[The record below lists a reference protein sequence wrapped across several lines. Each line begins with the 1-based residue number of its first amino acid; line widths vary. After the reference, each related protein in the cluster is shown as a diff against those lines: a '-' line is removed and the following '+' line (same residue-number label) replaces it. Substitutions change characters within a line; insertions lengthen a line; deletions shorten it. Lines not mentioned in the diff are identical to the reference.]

1 MVCMYLAFKKIGE
14 RNCFSP
20 CLTIKARI
28 FNGTIGTLRYHGNMP
43 KERIFNEKLNVQI
56 VENSTEI

>member
-20 CLTIKARI
+20 CLTIKVRI
-28 FNGTIGTLRYHGNMP
+28 FNATIGTSPWEYA
-43 KERIFNEKLNVQI
+43 ERDNF
-56 VENSTEI
+56 

>member
-20 CLTIKARI
+20 CLTIKVRI
-28 FNGTIGTLRYHGNMP
+28 FNATIGTLPWEYA
-43 KERIFNEKLNVQI
+43 ERDNF
-56 VENSTEI
+56 